1 MSILNLPKEELRD
14 VNIEIT
20 DPKKVM
26 LEVLKETKDKKNI
39 VVMLFSSYYSY
50 KTVIDLINSTWEKE
64 FSHYLNDNCI
74 ELEIVCPKNNFEIE
88 IPKIL

>member
-14 VNIEIT
+14 VNIEIK

-50 KTVIDLINSTWEKE
+50 KTVIELINSSWKKE
-64 FSHYLNDNCI
+64 FSYYLNENCI

-88 IPKIL
+88 SPKIL